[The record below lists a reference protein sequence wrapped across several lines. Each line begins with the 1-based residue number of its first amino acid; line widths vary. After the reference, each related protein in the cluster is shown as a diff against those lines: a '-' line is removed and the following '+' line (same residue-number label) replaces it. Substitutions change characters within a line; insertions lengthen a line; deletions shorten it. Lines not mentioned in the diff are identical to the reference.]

1 MKPDSAFIVSD
12 GREMK
17 IISYRDSPRVQ
28 VMKLYLLAHKL
39 STFLRHARR
48 VYTVYVNKEENA
60 ILQYCNI
67 IIYSYFTSR
76 NSIAGPTMTAALV
89 PPCVGRFIKHLPNS
103 QMWAPQSSPTWCET

>member
-39 STFLRHARR
+39 STFLRHA
-48 VYTVYVNKEENA
+48 
-60 ILQYCNI
+60 ILQYFYI
-67 IIYSYFTSR
+67 
-76 NSIAGPTMTAALV
+76 
-89 PPCVGRFIKHLPNS
+89 FILHLKK
-103 QMWAPQSSPTWCET
+103 